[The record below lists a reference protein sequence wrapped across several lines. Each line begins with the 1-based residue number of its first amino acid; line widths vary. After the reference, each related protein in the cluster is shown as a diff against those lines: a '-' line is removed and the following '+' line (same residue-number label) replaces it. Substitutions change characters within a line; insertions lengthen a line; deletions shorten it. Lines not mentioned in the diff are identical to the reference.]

1 MPKILTM
8 DDYDF
13 RGKTALVRVDFN
25 SPIDPKTKKILD
37 DTRIKAHG
45 ESTIKELSQKGAKVV
60 ILAHQGRPG
69 DPDFT
74 PLREHAQIL
83 GKILGK
89 PVKYVDDVY
98 GEKAQRAIKEL
109 KNGEIL
115 VLENVRTFP
124 DEQKKGTPE
133 EHAKTEMVKKLA
145 PLADVFV
152 NDAFAAAH
160 RAHVSI
166 VGFTAVLPSVAGRI
180 MERELKALGRVVHNP
195 EKPCVYILG
204 GAKADDS
211 LKISQYVLKNKIAD
225 HVLTGGVVGHLFL
238 AAKGIDLGK
247 PNMDL
252 LEKEELTGLGA
263 GIRELMKDYPGKIE
277 VPTDLAVEANK
288 KRLEIMVSKLP
299 TSYPI
304 FDIGKVTVEK
314 YTEIIK
320 AAKSIV
326 ISGPMGVYENPE
338 FLFGT
343 KKILEAVASSK
354 AFSLVG
360 GGHTIAAVEEMGLAK
375 KMGYVSTAGGALI
388 EFLMGEQLPGVV
400 ALEKAATRT

>member
-1 MPKILTM
+1 M
-8 DDYDF
+8 
-13 RGKTALVRVDFN
+13 
-25 SPIDPKTKKILD
+25 
-37 DTRIKAHG
+37 
-45 ESTIKELSQKGAKVV
+45 
-60 ILAHQGRPG
+60 
-69 DPDFT
+69 
-74 PLREHAQIL
+74 
-83 GKILGK
+83 
-89 PVKYVDDVY
+89 
-98 GEKAQRAIKEL
+98 
-109 KNGEIL
+109 
-115 VLENVRTFP
+115 
-124 DEQKKGTPE
+124 
-133 EHAKTEMVKKLA
+133 
-145 PLADVFV
+145 
-152 NDAFAAAH
+152 
-160 RAHVSI
+160 
-166 VGFTAVLPSVAGRI
+166 
-180 MERELKALGRVVHNP
+180 
-195 EKPCVYILG
+195 
-204 GAKADDS
+204 
-211 LKISQYVLKNKIAD
+211 
-225 HVLTGGVVGHLFL
+225 
-238 AAKGIDLGK
+238 
-247 PNMDL
+247 
-252 LEKEELTGLGA
+252 GLGA

-388 EFLMGEQLPGVV
+388 EFLMGEQLPGVA
-400 ALEKAATRT
+400 ALEKAAART